1 MGGGS
6 GLFSGATMKS
16 VNSSRYALLLT
27 SLPLA
32 ARGLKSYRHPSVFGW
47 VMIGATDDADALRE
61 AARSVDSPSMMLLQK
76 WNGSAYQ
83 NCAQQAAS

>member
-1 MGGGS
+1 MRR
-6 GLFSGATMKS
+6 
-16 VNSSRYALLLT
+16 VRSSRYALLLT

-32 ARGLKSYRHPSVFGW
+32 AGGLKSYRHPSVFGW

-61 AARSVDSPSMMLLQK
+61 AARSVDGPSMMQLQK

-83 NCAQQAAS
+83 NCARQSAA